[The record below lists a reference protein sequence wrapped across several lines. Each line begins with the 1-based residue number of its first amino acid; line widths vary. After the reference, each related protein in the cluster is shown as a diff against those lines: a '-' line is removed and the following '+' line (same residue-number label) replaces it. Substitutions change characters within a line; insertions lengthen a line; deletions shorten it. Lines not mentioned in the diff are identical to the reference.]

1 MTETPKATFVE
12 TVSSHLAESL
22 SKKFKS
28 LVHSSEAES
37 VLEDVFRFVYGA
49 ESNRNGQPWEDRT
62 KQEALRK
69 ALDALLKPSDLKRR
83 REAEDISIGAQSAKR
98 PKLGGDIEDD
108 GAPQYILHGVS
119 ATSPVRRKVDL
130 VVTASSLKLLNTSSQ
145 ATEAAISLSDLKRA
159 FVLPTRGK
167 TKPHWTVVI
176 LTADTQDKAAPSPQV
191 IFGLDASVSA
201 AFSVTA
207 TSSEKTAVKKGDA
220 TLPYIHAFLSQIALP
235 NPIYETDTTVFK
247 SASSK
252 EPVAGTEAYLG
263 AKVGSLWF
271 LKDGILWGESKPC
284 EFWPADSLLDIRV
297 VSATGRQCSA
307 TIVRRAEGYEDGEGE
322 ETQFTFIDGREQD
335 GISQWVRKYRKI
347 TSGAA
352 PPPSLPAGPIT
363 INSLAAESDDEDED
377 FEDKE
382 ESEEENSD
390 TSDEEEEGG
399 SNGVEAEADASGE
412 DDDGDDAMDEDEEE
426 ELKPEHHPLM
436 RPGAMPRMSRAAMD
450 MVVDMVEGDLMGT
463 GDEVDELDD

>member
-1 MTETPKATFVE
+1 MTETPKATFVD

-22 SKKFKS
+22 SKKFKA
-28 LVHSSEAES
+28 LVHSSEAVS
-37 VLEDVFRFVYGA
+37 VLEDVFRFVHGA

-83 REAEDISIGAQSAKR
+83 REAEDTSTGAQSAKR

-108 GAPQYILHGVS
+108 GAPQYILHAVS

-167 TKPHWTVVI
+167 TKAHWTVVI
-176 LTADTQDKAAPSPQV
+176 LSADTQDKTAPSPQV

-201 AFSVTA
+201 PFSVTIA
-207 TSSEKTAVKKGDA
+207 GSEKTAVKKGDA

-235 NPIYETDTTVFK
+235 NPVYETDTAVFK

-271 LKDGILWGESKPC
+271 LKAGILWGESKPC

-307 TIVRRAEGYEDGEGE
+307 TIVRRVEGYEDGEGE

-335 GISQWVRKYRKI
+335 GISQWVRKYRKMP
-347 TSGAA
+347 TGAA
-352 PPPSLPAGPIT
+352 PPPPPPSLPAGPVT
-363 INSLAAESDDEDED
+363 INSLAAESDDEDDD
-377 FEDKE
+377 FDDKD

-390 TSDEEEEGG
+390 TSDEEEG
-399 SNGVEAEADASGE
+399 SNNGAEAEADASGE
-412 DDDGDDAMDEDEEE
+412 DEDDDDEEE
-426 ELKPEHHPLM
+426 ELRPENHPLM

-450 MVVDMVEGDLMGT
+450 MVVDMVEGDLMGP